1 MRTRR
6 MLVVKRERYQ
16 FSVIR
21 ERMKDHPGQV
31 LDFALGSL
39 QQELPSSLVGLVTGG
54 AARILERANLDEHHA
69 FGEQAATYLSRE
81 FGVVVEPEQILPVPS
96 GRVAMT
102 ALTAC
107 LLEPGDGVLVTE
119 PGYPAFARVAAHR
132 HCRVRTVAL
141 HPDRGFLPDLSS
153 LPLDELGRIRLAALN
168 YPNNP
173 TGAVLGPETV
183 ATLVDHLGSAPILF
197 NDSTYGPLVYGQPPT
212 SLLADSIGV
221 EPRQGV
227 VELHS
232 LAKLFA
238 LGPLAISF
246 LIGSSEVIEQ
256 LRHYSDFAWSPLS
269 SLHIQAA
276 TQALAEDSY
285 VEQVRQLCHKR
296 VERVRGGLSHL
307 GFEPYPTPSGLYILT
322 RVPSAIAGEE
332 VSSARQVADL
342 LLDRFGVAVAFWDIQ
357 DTGYLR
363 FTSLYSEGDLTR
375 LVDMKEEMRIS

>member
-1 MRTRR
+1 MS
-6 MLVVKRERYQ
+6 VKKRERYQ

-21 ERMKDHPGQV
+21 ERMKEYPGRV
-31 LDFALGSL
+31 LDFALGEL
-39 QQELPSSLVGLVTGG
+39 QHELPPSLVGLATGS
-54 AARILERANLDEHHA
+54 ASPILERANLDEHHA
-69 FGEQAATYLSRE
+69 FGERAASYLSRE

-102 ALTAC
+102 ALMAC
-107 LLEPGDGVLVTE
+107 LLEPGDGVVVTE

-132 HCRVRTVAL
+132 HCRVFSVPLDPAE
-141 HPDRGFLPDLSS
+141 GFLPDLSGV
-153 LPLDELGRIRLAALN
+153 PQDDLGGMRLAALN

-173 TGAVLGPETV
+173 TGSVLASETV
-183 ATLVDHLGSAPILF
+183 EVLVGNLGKSPILF
-197 NDSTYGPLVYGQPPT
+197 NDSTYGPLVYNQPPT

-221 EPRQGV
+221 EPGQSV

-246 LIGSSEVIEQ
+246 LIGSPDVIEQ

-269 SLHIQAA
+269 SLHIQVAA
-276 TQALAEDSY
+276 QALEEEEY
-285 VEQVRQLCHKR
+285 VKEVRELYRRR

-307 GFEPYPTPSGLYILT
+307 GFEPYPTPAGLYVLT
-322 RVPSAIAGEE
+322 RVPASIAGQE
-332 VSSARQVADL
+332 VSSAREAADVL
-342 LLDRFGVAVAFWDIQ
+342 MDQFGVAVAFWDID

-363 FTSLYSEGDLTR
+363 FTSLYGEGNLTR
-375 LVDMKEEMRIS
+375 LVDLKKEMRISQPRRS

>member
-1 MRTRR
+1 MSAE
-6 MLVVKRERYQ
+6 KRERYQ

-31 LDFALGSL
+31 LDFALGDL
-39 QQELPSSLVGLVTGG
+39 KQELPPSLVGLVTGG
-54 AARILERANLDEHHA
+54 ASPLLERASLEEHHA
-69 FGEQAATYLSRE
+69 FGEQAATYVSRE

-107 LLEPGDGVLVTE
+107 LLEPGDGVVVTE

-132 HCRVRTVAL
+132 HCHVHAVPLDPTV
-141 HPDRGFLPDLSS
+141 GFLPDLSRI
-153 LPLDELGRIRLAALN
+153 PDERLEGMRLVALN

-173 TGAVLGPETV
+173 TGTVLEHETV
-183 ATLVDHLGSAPILF
+183 AVLRQGLGSSPILF
-197 NDSTYGPLVYGQPPT
+197 NDSTYGPLVYGQPAT

-221 EPRQGV
+221 EATQGV

-246 LIGSSEVIEQ
+246 LIGSPDTIEE
-256 LRHYSDFAWSPLS
+256 LRRYSDFAWSPLS
-269 SLHIQAA
+269 SLHMQVAA
-276 TQALAEDSY
+276 QALAEEQY
-285 VEQVRQLCHKR
+285 VALVRELYRKR
-296 VERVRGGLSHL
+296 IERVRGGLSHL
-307 GFEPYPTPSGLYILT
+307 GFDPYPTPSGLYVLT
-322 RVPSAIAGEE
+322 RVPDSIAGQP
-332 VSSARQVADL
+332 VATAREAADL
-342 LLDRFGVAVAFWDIQ
+342 LLDRFGVAVAFWDIE

-363 FTSLYSEGDLTR
+363 FTSLYSEGNLTR
-375 LVDMKEEMRIS
+375 LMDLRDQMQIG